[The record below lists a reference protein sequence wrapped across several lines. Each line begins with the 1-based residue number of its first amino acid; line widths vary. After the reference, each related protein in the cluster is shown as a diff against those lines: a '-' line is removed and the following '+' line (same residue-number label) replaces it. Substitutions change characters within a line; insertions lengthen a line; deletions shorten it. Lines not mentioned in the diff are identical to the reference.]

1 VIIASG
7 LKAAWFAFVIMSIG
21 LTEAENLTRLLVAW
35 GKGERSAFD
44 ELAPAIYGELRRIA
58 ACHMRRE
65 RSGSLQPTA
74 LVHEAYIRLLPQRG
88 VPWQNRAHFYAIA
101 SQMMRRVLLDR
112 ARARVAAKRGA
123 AAVNVSI
130 SVAERMVPARDVEMI
145 ELDAALKD
153 LEAMDPR
160 MGRVVELRFFGGLT
174 SEEIAEVMGISRA
187 TVERE
192 WSSARAWLR
201 RELDKSLPR
210 P

>member
-1 VIIASG
+1 MRCREQHNPFTEFGQDLLAIHSVSCSVVIIASG

-88 VPWQNRAHFYAIA
+88 VPWQNRAHFY
-101 SQMMRRVLLDR
+101 
-112 ARARVAAKRGA
+112 
-123 AAVNVSI
+123 
-130 SVAERMVPARDVEMI
+130 
-145 ELDAALKD
+145 
-153 LEAMDPR
+153 
-160 MGRVVELRFFGGLT
+160 
-174 SEEIAEVMGISRA
+174 
-187 TVERE
+187 
-192 WSSARAWLR
+192 
-201 RELDKSLPR
+201 
-210 P
+210 